1 MGRQDRLRSLQVRV
15 AGQDQ
20 VAVALRR
27 RYQRRLQVLQ
37 EAVEPVDGAA
47 HPELDVGDDL
57 VIAAAAGVELAADI
71 AEALDQ
77 GALDMGVNVLQ
88 LHREGKLATLDLGGN
103 LRESRHNLADLRL
116 AQQADLAKHVSVR
129 LAGEH
134 VLAVEP
140 AVEADRLGEPL
151 NALVGLAA
159 ESSSPRLLS
168 AHGCSSHRQN

>member
-1 MGRQDRLRSLQVRV
+1 
-15 AGQDQ
+15 
-20 VAVALRR
+20 
-27 RYQRRLQVLQ
+27 
-37 EAVEPVDGAA
+37 
-47 HPELDVGDDL
+47 
-57 VIAAAAGVELAADI
+57 VELAADI

-103 LRESRHNLADLRL
+103 LREGRHNLADLRL

-168 AHGCSSHRQN
+168 AHGCSSHRQNRRVGPGNTSLDGPRGHASPLEIPIYLNETAHRGKPAGD